1 MEKLLRIF
9 MYNIIIFLNIIEIKI
24 EEIKYSICKN
34 NIIGRIYVKNE
45 YFVKYIYNINSI
57 FKNII
62 KRSYIN
68 YKIKLLLKDFNES
81 LSLKYTECIRC

>member
-1 MEKLLRIF
+1 MEKLLKIF

-24 EEIKYSICKN
+24 EEIKYDIYEN
-34 NIIGRIYVKNE
+34 NVIGRIYVKNE

-81 LSLKYTECIRC
+81 LSLKYMECIRC